1 MASTPLS
8 PGPIPEAPIPEAAG
22 TTVNLS
28 LISHTNAG
36 KTTLARTLLGKDI
49 GEVRDA
55 AHVTDLAS
63 GHVLVQAGG
72 DTLMLWDT
80 PGFGDTARLLDRLR
94 MSGNPVGWLL
104 TQVWDRW
111 RERPLWSSQQAVKNA
126 REQAD
131 AILYLVNAAEDPAAA
146 SYVALE
152 MEVLAWIGKPVLI
165 LLNQM
170 GSPKEDSGGE
180 TQKWLA
186 HVSAHSE
193 VAGALP
199 LDAFAR
205 CWVQE
210 GVLLDRV
217 APLLGEEKRP
227 AMKRLEARWKEL
239 NRERFD
245 ASMAALAAPLAAA
258 LVDSEKVEGGGWRD
272 GLAKALTGGKNDA
285 RAATKAMEALSER
298 LAAGTRES
306 TERLIHLHNLSG
318 SATRKVLERL
328 SEDFR
333 HSDKAPEGFSA
344 LLGGILSGAA
354 TGVAADVMAGGLTL
368 GGGMIV
374 GGVLGAIGAGGL
386 AKGINLARG
395 EDGAHVR
402 WSRDFFA
409 RILGASLLR
418 YLAVAHFGRGRG
430 EWEEGEHPE
439 YWITHVEGVLT
450 RYEEEIS
457 ALYAKGQSVGRTALE
472 KELRT
477 LLETCATRLLVRL
490 YPEAAKIL
498 GTAPEPDGGEPQD
511 GGDPADENAPE
522 GPPSPVVRDW
532 SR

>member
-1 MASTPLS
+1 MNERDPLTIGDVAS
-8 PGPIPEAPIPEAAG
+8 G

-63 GHVLVQAGG
+63 GHVLVQAGS

-131 AILYLVNAAEDPAAA
+131 VILYLVNAAEDPVAAA
-146 SYVALE
+146 YVALE

-170 GSPKEDSGGE
+170 GPPKEDTGGE
-180 TQKWLA
+180 ADKWLA
-186 HVSAHSE
+186 HVRGHAE

-205 CWVQE
+205 VWVQE
-210 GVLLDRV
+210 GVLLEKV
-217 APLLGEEKRP
+217 APLVAEERRA
-227 AMKRLEARWKEL
+227 AMARLTQRWGEL
-239 NRERFD
+239 NRERFA
-245 ASMAALAAPLAAA
+245 ASMAALATPLAAA
-258 LVDSEKVEGGGWRD
+258 LLDREKVEGGNWRD
-272 GLAKALTGGKNDA
+272 GLAKALTGGKTEAN
-285 RAATKAMEALSER
+285 AATKASEALSER
-298 LAAGTRES
+298 LAAGTRDS
-306 TERLIHLHNLSG
+306 TEELIRLHNLSG

-333 HSDKAPEGFSA
+333 HTDKTSEGASA
-344 LLGGILSGAA
+344 LLGGVLSGAA
-354 TGVAADVMAGGLTL
+354 TGLAADVMAGGLTL

-374 GGVLGAIGAGGL
+374 GGVLGALGAGGL
-386 AKGINLARG
+386 AMGINMARG

-402 WSRDFFA
+402 WSEEFFA
-409 RILGASLLR
+409 RIFGASLLR

-430 EWEEGEHPE
+430 DWEEGEHPE
-439 YWITHVEGVLT
+439 YWIAHVEGVLT
-450 RYEEEIS
+450 RYESEIS
-457 ALYAKGQSVGRTALE
+457 DLYTRGKNGHSAGLE
-472 KELRT
+472 KDLRD
-477 LLETCATRLLVRL
+477 LLHLCGRRLLVRL
-490 YPEAAKIL
+490 YPEAEGML
-498 GTAPEPDGGEPQD
+498 TA
-511 GGDPADENAPE
+511 
-522 GPPSPVVRDW
+522 
-532 SR
+532 